1 MAKRTSNKSKSTKS
15 RTTTRTISGAVNRAT
30 AGRRSK
36 ASARASTKTAGGRTR
51 TSASG
56 MTRTRRVAART
67 RAAAGEAR
75 RPAGQMSEQTKRRI
89 AELGPIARQPN
100 NPPRR
105 TGQKQPER
113 GRTRT
118 QKPEREQ
125 FRQERPANLE
135 RANKQQLYQR
145 TTDYRAQKRREEDV
159 FASTIQKA
167 NLWLKQVMNELGTDD
182 RHRAYAALKAVLHT
196 LRDRLTVEEAV
207 DLSAQLPILIR
218 GIYFE
223 GWTPSGKPI
232 KYSKQEF
239 VGTVDGYFV
248 NVSGINAG
256 DIIRA
261 VFKVLQDSIP
271 EGEIR
276 HIIDTMPEE
285 FGEFWT
291 QEELTLQS

>member
-36 ASARASTKTAGGRTR
+36 ASVRASTKTAGGGTR
-51 TSASG
+51 TSPAG
-56 MTRTRRVAART
+56 TTRTRRVAART

-75 RPAGQMSEQTKRRI
+75 RPAGQMSEQTKRRM

-105 TGQKQPER
+105 TGQKQPDR
-113 GRTRT
+113 DRTRT

-125 FRQERPANLE
+125 VRQERPAT
-135 RANKQQLYQR
+135 RVDKQQLYQR

-167 NLWLKQVMNELGTDD
+167 NLWLKQVMDELATED

-207 DLSAQLPILIR
+207 DLAAQLPILIR

-223 GWTPSGKPI
+223 GWKPAGKPI

-239 VGTVDGYFV
+239 VSVVDGYFM
-248 NVSGINAG
+248 NVSGINSQE
-256 DIIRA
+256 IIRA
-261 VFKVLQDSIP
+261 VFKVLQENIP

-285 FGEFWT
+285 FGEFWK
-291 QEELTLQS
+291 QEELTLQSS

>member
-1 MAKRTSNKSKSTKS
+1 MAKRTSSKTTRSKSSKD
-15 RTTTRTISGAVNRAT
+15 RTPQRTISGAVNRAT

-36 ASARASTKTAGGRTR
+36 AGGRGSTRTMGGRTR
-51 TSASG
+51 TSAPG
-56 MTRTRRVAART
+56 TTRNRT
-67 RAAAGEAR
+67 PQTR
-75 RPAGQMSEQTKRRI
+75 RPAGQMSEQAKRRT
-89 AELGPIARQPN
+89 AEGTQNTGIARRITGRGRGSEQQN
-100 NPPRR
+100 KKQRR
-105 TGQKQPER
+105 TAEPR
-113 GRTRT
+113 MDVVR
-118 QKPEREQ
+118 RENVARD
-125 FRQERPANLE
+125 RQNVDE
-135 RANKQQLYQR
+135 KLYQR
-145 TTDYRAQKRREEDV
+145 TTNYRAQKRREEDV

-239 VGTVDGYFV
+239 IGTVDGYFV

-261 VFKVLQDSIP
+261 VFKMLQESIP

-285 FGEFWT
+285 FGEFWK
-291 QEELTLQS
+291 QDELILQSS